1 MENSEYMAD
10 IPFLDMLLKCNYKQ
24 YHAIKEVS
32 NHTLVFYNCD
42 NFIDLEIITTHPIPN
57 NK

>member
-1 MENSEYMAD
+1 MAD